1 MARSVTTAFNNPED
15 DILQVELYK
24 DNACTE
30 LYELQ
35 SQLTC
40 IANDDNNFNSYRVT
54 FRGVVAAK
62 RSPQQIQREIDE
74 MMGSEVSLEARADD
88 EYLGPPKK
96 YDISLA
102 NTSDVQIAAIPY
114 NHPYIAASYWT
125 VTHGLSYFS
134 LVKGCQGVG
143 GAGPWSQATCA
154 ASITVTAM
162 SFIASTFSIYQGY
175 RHRMATFRGRQ
186 VELGM
191 RPGVARGLDGGDKT
205 ILLSHEEY
213 MESVLHSYGVTGK
226 HVGLHKR
233 GENAHTEM
241 PAYQFTGPDGNDF
254 IYTIHGDDNG
264 EVRHTLSFA
273 SDAKIVKREPGY
285 EGVVVDGGLD
295 IQACQRT
302 GSNKQWSD
310 IQKSGAYLYDFFYDD
325 FTCLIDPNELLSGN
339 YVSVDLMD
347 DHGNSLITVGMSPFK
362 SSTDEYNAD
371 ERRACDN
378 DPFHFSSSCVY

>member
-134 LVKGCQGVG
+134 LVKGCQGQRCQQ
-143 GAGPWSQATCA
+143 ASQA
-154 ASITVTAM
+154 
-162 SFIASTFSIYQGY
+162 
-175 RHRMATFRGRQ
+175 
-186 VELGM
+186 
-191 RPGVARGLDGGDKT
+191 GLILIDCRSQT
-205 ILLSHEEY
+205 ILWDVPLCTSLY
-213 MESVLHSYGVTGK
+213 IVCDLQSIRIK
-226 HVGLHKR
+226 
-233 GENAHTEM
+233 
-241 PAYQFTGPDGNDF
+241 PA
-254 IYTIHGDDNG
+254 
-264 EVRHTLSFA
+264 
-273 SDAKIVKREPGY
+273 
-285 EGVVVDGGLD
+285 
-295 IQACQRT
+295 
-302 GSNKQWSD
+302 
-310 IQKSGAYLYDFFYDD
+310 
-325 FTCLIDPNELLSGN
+325 
-339 YVSVDLMD
+339 
-347 DHGNSLITVGMSPFK
+347 
-362 SSTDEYNAD
+362 
-371 ERRACDN
+371 
-378 DPFHFSSSCVY
+378 